1 MPGNE
6 SKLFVVM
13 RIFYHIRIGIATGF
27 FILVKNRGKTSFILW
42 KMSKSVRRIPSPQW
56 RGTPFPGFPP
66 YRYRKSCH
74 FIGCLLDIGR
84 RNCYAEKKG
93 TEVSPMKKVKGKS
106 TRPEARAWW
115 RKNRLSCLILAA
127 AVVLFFC
134 VRAAAVSREPS
145 QTRGE
150 DYAEYERGVIT
161 DVLADN
167 TETDEVS
174 DGGYRGEQ
182 LLLATVR
189 TGQYKGETM
198 QVSNFVGPLYGQPLQ
213 VGQSAVLLISTYADG
228 THTATVY
235 EYNRAVG
242 LAVIVGLFLLVT
254 VAVGGKVGAKSLIAL
269 AVTLACLFYV
279 LIPLLMKGAPTLV
292 TVFLV
297 CAYITVVTMVI
308 LGGVCRKTVC
318 AALGTIAGTAL
329 ALLFGLLAQGIL
341 HIDGLRLTDVEPLLQ
356 LRQTGTPLGLRGLLV
371 AGVVISAL
379 GAVMDVAMSI
389 SSALTEVHTV
399 APGRSGRDLFRSGM
413 NIGRDMVGTMTNT
426 LILAFLGSGFS
437 FILYLCSLGL
447 NLRQLISSPYVA
459 TEVISGVASSVGV
472 ILAVPL
478 TAAITAAIVT
488 REKAV
493 PSAADKA
500 AEGK

>member
-13 RIFYHIRIGIATGF
+13 RIFYHIRIGIATDF

-42 KMSKSVRRIPSPQW
+42 KISKFVRRIPSPQW

-66 YRYRKSCH
+66 YRYRKFCH
-74 FIGCLLDIGR
+74 FIGSLLDIGG
-84 RNCYAEKKG
+84 RNCYAEKKD

-106 TRPEARAWW
+106 TRPEARDWW

-127 AVVLFFC
+127 AVVLFFA
-134 VRAAAVSREPS
+134 VQAAAVSREPS

-182 LLLATVR
+182 LLLTTVR

-389 SSALTEVHTV
+389 SSALTEVHAV

-493 PSAADKA
+493 PAAADKA
-500 AEGK
+500 TKGK